1 MKRIRTLGLAVL
13 LGSMLALPVW
23 ASSVSYPSILNGTVA
38 TVVPVGAVV
47 HEGDVLVTV
56 QSLAGPI
63 AAARAKAS
71 GVVQAVQTAPGEAI
85 QQGTVVVIVESK

>member
-1 MKRIRTLGLAVL
+1 MKRIRKIGLAVL

-23 ASSVSYPSILNGTVA
+23 ASSVSYPSILNGTVE
-38 TVVPVGAVV
+38 TVVPVGTVV

-71 GVVQAVQTAPGEAI
+71 GVVQDVQTAPGETI
-85 QQGTVVVIVESK
+85 QQGTVVVIVENK